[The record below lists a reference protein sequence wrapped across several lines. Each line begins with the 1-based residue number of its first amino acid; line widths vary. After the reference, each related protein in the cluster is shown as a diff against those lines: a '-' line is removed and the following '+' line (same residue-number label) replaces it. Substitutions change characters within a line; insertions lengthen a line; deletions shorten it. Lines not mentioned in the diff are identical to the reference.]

1 MKKHWN
7 LITVLMVVIA
17 IAAVLGHLK
26 GVPVPSARMFGFSS
40 GG

>member
-1 MKKHWN
+1 MKKHLN

-17 IAAVLGHLK
+17 IAVVLGNLK